1 MPKPPSGIPGSSGSR
16 RPVHRYKTSPRPA
29 GGAMIGTCDPSSF
42 GRFMAVTG
50 SNNGAHGHR
59 EVEVMPYGQQ
69 FAPPGSAVAARPQ
82 TARTRPTTGSQNSR
96 RRPTPT
102 GTVAMCSASARA
114 ASATRGTSRGAHNSS
129 PSGVAADHASGVSG
143 LHGGAGGPG
152 VATMSAATAVLPR
165 ELMQRAVDVAREA
178 VKEISLTQ
186 QSPFLTRCEKLGLE
200 FIMEVAATDA
210 TQSMFVLRMQ
220 KTRGEAALFREMC
233 MKILPHVKLGAH
245 QC

>member
-1 MPKPPSGIPGSSGSR
+1 
-16 RPVHRYKTSPRPA
+16 
-29 GGAMIGTCDPSSF
+29 
-42 GRFMAVTG
+42 
-50 SNNGAHGHR
+50 
-59 EVEVMPYGQQ
+59 
-69 FAPPGSAVAARPQ
+69 
-82 TARTRPTTGSQNSR
+82 
-96 RRPTPT
+96 
-102 GTVAMCSASARA
+102 
-114 ASATRGTSRGAHNSS
+114 
-129 PSGVAADHASGVSG
+129 
-143 LHGGAGGPG
+143 
-152 VATMSAATAVLPR
+152 MSAATAVLPR